1 MKKTEP
7 KSKKNTGTRRWVKKD
22 MPKSR
27 GSIAE
32 ISPVEMEKVIHELH
46 VHQVELETQNE
57 QLRQAQIE
65 ATEVR
70 EKYANLYDFAPVGY
84 FSFDRKG
91 NIIEVNVTGAS
102 LVGGEKRS
110 LKGQPFHRFITP
122 GHFSIFQSHLQMAL
136 EIPRKQSCRL
146 KLNRKDGSLFDAL
159 IETIA
164 VIGSKDKLDHYRSS
178 VTDITEIT
186 EADAEAARLATF
198 PQLNPN
204 PIAEVDFAGQI
215 HYLNPAAER
224 LFPNLRQRGTGHPW
238 LVDWESLVR
247 KLREGGTKVI
257 IREVKV
263 GGRWC
268 QQTLHLVEETP
279 RIRIYGMDIT
289 ERKQAEEE
297 LKRLNRTLKAISDSS
312 QAMMRSTNETELLH
326 EVCRIIVE
334 DCGHAMVWI
343 GYAED
348 NEAKTVRPVAYAG
361 FEEGYVETLEI
372 TWADTKRGRGP
383 TGTAIR
389 TGKPSACRNMLTDPL
404 FKPWREEATERG
416 YASSIVLPLMAGGK
430 AFGAVN
436 IYSRE
441 SDPFSEDEVKL
452 LTELADDLA
461 YGIIVT
467 RFRAERKKMEE
478 DLKHRTLE
486 LEAVNQELES
496 FSYSVS
502 HDLRAPLRAID
513 GYARLILKKQGD
525 KFDQDTLDKFNVIRS
540 STHMMGQLIDD
551 LLTFSRLGRKHISL
565 YAGGHGYPHER
576 CMERS
581 AGERPGEEHNVYSR
595 EHACRATVT
604 GLSSSRY

>member
-1 MKKTEP
+1 MKKDTP
-7 KSKKNTGTRRWVKKD
+7 KS
-22 MPKSR
+22 
-27 GSIAE
+27 
-32 ISPVEMEKVIHELH
+32 VES
-46 VHQVELETQNE
+46 
-57 QLRQAQIE
+57 
-65 ATEVR
+65 
-70 EKYANLYDFAPVGY
+70 G
-84 FSFDRKG
+84 
-91 NIIEVNVTGAS
+91 
-102 LVGGEKRS
+102 
-110 LKGQPFHRFITP
+110 
-122 GHFSIFQSHLQMAL
+122 
-136 EIPRKQSCRL
+136 
-146 KLNRKDGSLFDAL
+146 
-159 IETIA
+159 
-164 VIGSKDKLDHYRSS
+164 
-178 VTDITEIT
+178 TDISRVE
-186 EADAEAARLATF
+186 AEAARLATF

-204 PIAEVDFAGQI
+204 PIAELDFAGQI

-224 LFPNLRQRGTGHPW
+224 LFPNIRQRGTGHPW

-257 IREVKV
+257 VREVRV
-263 GGRWC
+263 GARWC

-279 RIRIYGMDIT
+279 RIRIYGIDIT
-289 ERKQAEEE
+289 ERKLAEEE
-297 LKRLNRTLKAISDSS
+297 LKRLNRILKAISDSS

-361 FEEGYVETLEI
+361 FEEWYVETLEI

-389 TGKPSACRNMLTDPL
+389 TGKPSACTNMLTDPL

-565 YAGGHGYPHER
+565 TQVEMDILLRDAWKEVQASDSERNITFTVNSIPPGYADRALIKQVLTNLLSNAVKFTKYKDAAEIVVGGYADGNEHVYYVRDNGAGFDMAYYDKLFGVFQRLHSADQFEGTGVGLATVQRIIHRHGGRVWAEGKVNEGAIFHFSLPK
-576 CMERS
+576 
-581 AGERPGEEHNVYSR
+581 SR
-595 EHACRATVT
+595 E
-604 GLSSSRY
+604 

>member
-1 MKKTEP
+1 MKKTEA
-7 KSKKNTGTRRWVKKD
+7 KSKKNVSVRIRVKKD
-22 MPKSR
+22 VPKSAE
-27 GSIAE
+27 SIAD
-32 ISPVEMEKVIHELH
+32 ISRV
-46 VHQVELETQNE
+46 
-57 QLRQAQIE
+57 
-65 ATEVR
+65 
-70 EKYANLYDFAPVGY
+70 
-84 FSFDRKG
+84 
-91 NIIEVNVTGAS
+91 
-102 LVGGEKRS
+102 
-110 LKGQPFHRFITP
+110 
-122 GHFSIFQSHLQMAL
+122 
-136 EIPRKQSCRL
+136 
-146 KLNRKDGSLFDAL
+146 
-159 IETIA
+159 
-164 VIGSKDKLDHYRSS
+164 
-178 VTDITEIT
+178 
-186 EADAEAARLATF
+186 EAARLATF

-204 PIAEVDFAGQI
+204 PIAELDFAGQI

-224 LFPNLRQRGTGHPW
+224 LFPNIRQRGTGHPW

-247 KLREGGTKVI
+247 KLREGGTKVNV
-257 IREVKV
+257 REVRV
-263 GGRWC
+263 GARWC
-268 QQTLHLVEETP
+268 QQTLHLVEETQ
-279 RIRIYGMDIT
+279 RIRIYGIDIT
-289 ERKQAEEE
+289 ERKLAEEE
-297 LKRLNRTLKAISDSS
+297 LKRLNRILKAISDSS

-326 EVCRIIVE
+326 EVCRIILE

-389 TGKPSACRNMLTDPL
+389 TGKPSACINMLTDPL

-461 YGIIVT
+461 HGIIVT

-551 LLTFSRLGRKHISL
+551 LLTFSRLGRKHMSL
-565 YAGGHGYPHER
+565 TQVEMDILMRDAWKEVQASDSERNIKFTVNSIPPGYADRTLIKQVLINLLSNAVKFTKYKDAAEIIVGGYADGNEYVYYVRDNGAGFDMAYYDKLFGVFQRLH
-576 CMERS
+576 S
-581 AGERPGEEHNVYSR
+581 ADQFEGTGVGL
-595 EHACRATVT
+595 ATVQRIIHRHGGRAWAEGKVDEGAT
-604 GLSSSRY
+604 FYFSLPSSHTHTQ